1 MDLPEGKDDG
11 FALSCHLIQLEGPLT
26 CRKQGK
32 QGCFELGQGEGG
44 QLSPTSSLAI
54 VGWELGLS
62 LKPKAGLWP
71 FNQLLY
77 VGGVQHRVLW
87 VPKLQDLGR
96 EALLRQPLHYFPG
109 GGVVWDPFP

>member
-11 FALSCHLIQLEGPLT
+11 FALSCHLIQVEEPLT

-32 QGCFELGQGEGG
+32 QGCFELGHGVGG
-44 QLSPTSSLAI
+44 QLSPSSTLTI

-62 LKPKAGLWP
+62 LKPKPDLGP

-77 VGGVQHRVLW
+77 VGIC
-87 VPKLQDLGR
+87 GR
-96 EALLRQPLHYFPG
+96 
-109 GGVVWDPFP
+109 DPAQSSGRPC